1 MISVSDAII
10 VALITAVVSLL
21 GIWAGLKQTQSK
33 IQEDLK
39 DSMQDLRGDME
50 KYQAVTDVKI
60 DELTREVREH
70 NNYAKRVPILE
81 TKVEALEKANSK

>member
-1 MISVSDAII
+1 MSDAII
-10 VALITAVVSLL
+10 VALITAAVSLI
-21 GIWAGLKQTQSK
+21 GIIAGLKQTHSK
-33 IQEDLK
+33 IQEDIK
-39 DSMQDLRGDME
+39 DNIQDLRGDME

-81 TKVEALEKANSK
+81 TKVEALEKANLK